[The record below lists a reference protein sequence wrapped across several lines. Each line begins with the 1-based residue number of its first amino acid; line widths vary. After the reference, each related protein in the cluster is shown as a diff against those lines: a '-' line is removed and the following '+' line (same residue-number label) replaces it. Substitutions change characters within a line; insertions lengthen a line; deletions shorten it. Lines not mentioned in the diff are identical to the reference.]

1 MILVDSDVIFD
12 LLDNDPQ
19 WCGWSGAQLQRWAQ
33 LDQMTVNAIV
43 YAEISPR
50 YRSEAKVDELLK
62 ELKLDFAEIP
72 RSAAF
77 LAKVEREQAPFPIF
91 SSAHT
96 QQFWVAQSLLAIRAA
111 TQLISPPCP
120 SSRPQS
126 RSRSTFAMK
135 MTNRRSLS

>member
-1 MILVDSDVIFD
+1 MILVDSNVIFD

-19 WCGWSGAQLQRWAQ
+19 WCAWSGAQLQRWAQ

-62 ELKLDFAEIP
+62 ELKLDFADIP

-77 LAKVEREQAPFPIF
+77 VAGKAHFLYRQQGGPQKSILPDFFIGAHATVMGCAILTRDTRRYATYFPTVHLVAP
-91 SSAHT
+91 
-96 QQFWVAQSLLAIRAA
+96 
-111 TQLISPPCP
+111 
-120 SSRPQS
+120 
-126 RSRSTFAMK
+126 
-135 MTNRRSLS
+135 